1 MLFEQDA
8 SPSALIQAIN
18 ELWAMR
24 AQRIQNLARVEVG
37 DGTGAVIK
45 LIDEVASN
53 KV

>member
-1 MLFEQDA
+1 MLFR

-24 AQRIQNLARVEVG
+24 AQRIQNLARVEIG

-45 LIDEVASN
+45 IIDEVASN